1 MCQVTFREGQFGSE
15 RDMLSITPTI
25 PRGRAMPELD
35 LSPDALLTTTRSV
48 RRRLDF
54 SRPVEPEVIMQCLE
68 IALQAPTGGN
78 RQGWHFV
85 VVTDAEKRQALG
97 DIYRRGFAI
106 YRNLPS
112 AAGKLFADDPQRA
125 PIQQRV
131 MDSAEYLAAHMREV
145 PVHVIPCINGRF
157 EGLPIMQQA
166 GLWGSIL
173 PATWS
178 FMLAARARGLG
189 TSWTTIHLFFEQ
201 EAAELLAIPYT
212 EVTQAALIP
221 VAYPKGFNFTP
232 ATREPLQS
240 KLHWNGW

>member
-1 MCQVTFREGQFGSE
+1 
-15 RDMLSITPTI
+15 
-25 PRGRAMPELD
+25 
-35 LSPDALLTTTRSV
+35 
-48 RRRLDF
+48 
-54 SRPVEPEVIMQCLE
+54 VEPEVIRQCLA

-85 VVTDAEKRQALG
+85 VVTDAEKRRALG

-125 PIQQRV
+125 AIQRGV
-131 MDSAEYLAAHMREV
+131 MDSAEYLAAHMHEV
-145 PVHVIPCINGRF
+145 PVLVIPCINGRF

-201 EAAELLAIPYT
+201 EAAELLGIPYT

-221 VAYPKGFNFTP
+221 VAYTKGVDFTP
-232 ATREPLQS
+232 APREPLQS

>member
-1 MCQVTFREGQFGSE
+1 MSV
-15 RDMLSITPTI
+15 
-25 PRGRAMPELD
+25 LD
-35 LSPDALLTTTRSV
+35 LSPDELLTTTRSV

-54 SRPVEPEVIMQCLE
+54 SRPVEPEVIRQCLE

-85 VVTDAEKRQALG
+85 VVTDVEKRQALG

-112 AAGKLFADDPQRA
+112 AAGKLFADDPQRTA
-125 PIQQRV
+125 IQRGV
-131 MDSAEYLAAHMREV
+131 MDSAEYLAAHMHEV
-145 PVHVIPCINGRF
+145 PVLAIPCINGRF
-157 EGLPIMQQA
+157 ERLPIMQQA

-189 TSWTTIHLFFEQ
+189 TSWTTIHLFFER
-201 EAAELLAIPYT
+201 EAAELLGIPYT

-221 VAYPKGFNFTP
+221 VAYTKGIDFTP
-232 ATREPLQS
+232 APREPLQS

>member
-1 MCQVTFREGQFGSE
+1 
-15 RDMLSITPTI
+15 
-25 PRGRAMPELD
+25 MPVLD
-35 LSPDALLTTTRSV
+35 FSPDELLTTTRSV

-54 SRPVEPEVIMQCLE
+54 SRPVEPEVIRECLE

-97 DIYRRGFAI
+97 DIYRRGFVI
-106 YRNLPS
+106 YRKLRS
-112 AAGKLFADDPQRA
+112 AAGNLFADDLQRA
-125 PIQQRV
+125 ATQQRV
-131 MDSAEYLAAHMREV
+131 MDSAEYLAAHMHEA
-145 PVHVIPCINGRF
+145 PVHLIPCINGRS

-166 GLWGSIL
+166 GLWASIL

-201 EAAELLAIPYT
+201 EAAELLGIPYT

-221 VAYPKGFNFTP
+221 VAYTQGLNFTP
-232 ATREPLQS
+232 ATREPLES
-240 KLHWNGW
+240 SLHWNGW

>member
-1 MCQVTFREGQFGSE
+1 MPMCQVTFKEGQFGSE
-15 RDMLSITPTI
+15 WDMLSTI
-25 PRGRAMPELD
+25 LTFPRRRTMPVLD
-35 LSPDALLTTTRSV
+35 LSPDELLTTTRSV
-48 RRRLDF
+48 RRRLDC
-54 SRPVEPEVIMQCLE
+54 SRPVEPEVI
-68 IALQAPTGGN
+68 

-112 AAGKLFADDPQRA
+112 AAGKLFADDPHRA

-131 MDSAEYLAAHMREV
+131 MDSAEYLAAHMHEV
-145 PVHVIPCINGRF
+145 PALVIPCINGRF

-178 FMLAARARGLG
+178 FILAARARGLG

-201 EAAELLAIPYT
+201 EAAELLGIPYT

-221 VAYPKGFNFTP
+221 VAYTKSIDFTP
-232 ATREPLQS
+232 AT
-240 KLHWNGW
+240 

>member
-1 MCQVTFREGQFGSE
+1 
-15 RDMLSITPTI
+15 
-25 PRGRAMPELD
+25 MPVLD
-35 LSPDALLTTTRSV
+35 LSPDELLTTTRSV
-48 RRRLDF
+48 RRRLDC
-54 SRPVEPEVIMQCLE
+54 SRPVEPEVIRQCLE
-68 IALQAPTGGN
+68 IALQSPTGGN

-85 VVTDAEKRQALG
+85 VVTDTEKRQALG

-131 MDSAEYLAAHMREV
+131 MDSAEYLAAHMHEV

-157 EGLPIMQQA
+157 EELPIMQQA

-173 PATWS
+173 PAMWS
-178 FMLAARARGLG
+178 FMLAARAPGLG

-221 VAYPKGFNFTP
+221 VAYTEDFNFTP